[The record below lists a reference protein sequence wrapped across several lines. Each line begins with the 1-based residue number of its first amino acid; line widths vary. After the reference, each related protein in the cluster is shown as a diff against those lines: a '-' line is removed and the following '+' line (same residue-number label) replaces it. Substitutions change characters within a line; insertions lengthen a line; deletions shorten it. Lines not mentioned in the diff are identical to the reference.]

1 MFDRLSRGA
10 VSASPRHSTAW
21 PTERSRNFQQAPYRK
36 AVGVLAKPV
45 LLARQLLSLRS
56 KASLGNVTVSSQG
69 GGMRPLHQSH
79 YWVPGNRVIF
89 GRAFDKWMRTGRE
102 GGEKPPSEMLRR
114 YQLFKRIEGTLNES
128 EQIRLFAG
136 LLKRQELY
144 AIGIV
149 GDRGVKRDAA
159 APRVSVRVKARVER
173 VGAEV
178 ISEHRRRPSH
188 TFVARLASM
197 TRPVDPKILEVFGL
211 GVWIWLP

>member
-1 MFDRLSRGA
+1 MGI
-10 VSASPRHSTAW
+10 
-21 PTERSRNFQQAPYRK
+21 
-36 AVGVLAKPV
+36 LAKPV

-69 GGMRPLHQSH
+69 GGMRPLNQSH

-89 GRAFDKWMRTGRE
+89 GRAFDKWMRTGGE
-102 GGEKPPSEMLRR
+102 GGEIPPSEMLRR

-149 GDRGVKRDAA
+149 DDRGVKRDAA
-159 APRVSVRVKARVER
+159 APRVSVRV
-173 VGAEV
+173 
-178 ISEHRRRPSH
+178 
-188 TFVARLASM
+188 
-197 TRPVDPKILEVFGL
+197 
-211 GVWIWLP
+211 